1 MLIFLIVAVAA
12 FTGCQQQKAASGPSG
27 PPVVPVSVGK
37 ATQES
42 VPTELR
48 VVGTVEASSIVQVK
62 SQVAGQLERVA
73 FTEGQ
78 NVKKGDLLFVI
89 DERPYQE
96 ALRQAEAA
104 VSRDRAQIA
113 QSEAALARDA
123 AQAEFA
129 KSDAARY
136 AELQKAGV
144 VSKSQSDQSQT
155 AANVSREAARAT
167 QASIESARAALEADN
182 AAVAA
187 ARLNLSYCQIHAPIA
202 G

>member
-1 MLIFLIVAVAA
+1 M
-12 FTGCQQQKAASGPSG
+12 GP
-27 PPVVPVSVGK
+27 PPVVPVTVAK
-37 ATQES
+37 IAQEN

-62 SQVAGQLERVA
+62 SQVAGQLQRVA

-78 NVKKGDLLFVI
+78 NINKGDLLFVV
-89 DERPYQE
+89 DERPFQD

-129 KSDAARY
+129 KTDAARY
-136 AELQKAGV
+136 AELSKAG
-144 VSKSQSDQSQT
+144 
-155 AANVSREAARAT
+155 
-167 QASIESARAALEADN
+167 
-182 AAVAA
+182 
-187 ARLNLSYCQIHAPIA
+187 
-202 G
+202 